1 MSFNVGGMDRAIRLV
16 IGLVL
21 FALAFFR
28 VFTGVL
34 GIIAYVLAGIALV
47 TAIFGICPAWK
58 LFGIDTGS
66 AKAAK

>member
-1 MSFNVGGMDRAIRLV
+1 MSFNVGGMDRAVRLL

-21 FALAFFR
+21 FALAFFH
-28 VFTGVL
+28 VFTGML

-47 TAIFGICPAWK
+47 TAIFGFCPAWTV
-58 LFGIDTGS
+58 FGVNTRA